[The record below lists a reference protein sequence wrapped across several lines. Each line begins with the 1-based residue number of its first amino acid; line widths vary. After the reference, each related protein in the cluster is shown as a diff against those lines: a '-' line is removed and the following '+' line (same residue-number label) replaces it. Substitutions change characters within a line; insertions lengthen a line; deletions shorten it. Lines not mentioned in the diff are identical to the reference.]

1 MKGVIIGSDLL
12 EHNGDVKFLEINT
25 NTTIYNQGAEMLD
38 YDSLFSI
45 LSSSAITEFHYIWTE
60 TDAFT
65 PLYEPYKF
73 KKILEE
79 RCSGSNIS
87 FTEYVVPLGSITV
100 PYIEDTPTKF
110 ILRQAYDTTA
120 LVDETYCAD
129 KFEFFNLMSGSNYVP
144 NTYQSGSN
152 LGIDTFTYLDV
163 SNPTHPNV
171 LIKARYPNYDK
182 GLYPEIHTLNTQE
195 ELDNLKENLPTD
207 YLLQEFVYSD
217 DNLVEDRYSI
227 LRSIDIFYG
236 PNLDVINMGG
246 YKQSTIIPISKFEN
260 EFISGS
266 TKLDQKSRYKY
277 ITKTI
282 DNVQHEY
289 HTDEDSMVVDY
300 TGSLQRADTIQLG
313 TYIRSIDFV
322 DFNGN
327 HGANFEEG
335 KLDVLGWEST
345 LQQSRDTLTQL
356 TSSLNHISSASVDT
370 MFIRVTLTDGRNW
383 IDSPACTYYIE
394 ESGSTS
400 TRFELLN
407 KMYVGDKIVIT
418 NAETSELTTL
428 EIAGLEMEHA
438 KMTVYALDFEPSD
451 LFLVDLGGD
460 NFGVMHNPCWCPWS
474 SCGDW
479 CFSSYCP
486 GCGDRPPAK
495 R

>member
-38 YDSLFSI
+38 YDALFSI

-73 KKILEE
+73 KGLLQEKCEE
-79 RCSGSNIS
+79 YNIS
-87 FTEYVVPLGSITV
+87 FAEYVVPLGSITV
-100 PYIEDTPTKF
+100 PYIEDSPTKF
-110 ILRQAYDTTA
+110 ILRQSYDTTA

-129 KFEFFNLMSGSNYVP
+129 KFEFFNLMHTSEYIPKTFFDCTEINF
-144 NTYQSGSN
+144 
-152 LGIDTFTYLDV
+152 DTLDSV
-163 SNPTHPNV
+163 DYSSTSHPNV
-171 LIKARYPNYDK
+171 LIKARYPEYDK
-182 GLYPEIHTLNTQE
+182 VLYPEIHTISNQS
-195 ELDNLKENLPTD
+195 ELDGIKANLPNN
-207 YLLQEFVYSD
+207 YLVQEFVYSD

-227 LRSIDIFYG
+227 IRSIDILYG

-246 YKQSTIIPISKFEN
+246 YRQSSIVPLSKFEN

-266 TKLDQKSRYKY
+266 TKLDQKTRYKY
-277 ITKTI
+277 ITKRI
-282 DNVQHEY
+282 DDVKQEY
-289 HTDEDSMVVDY
+289 HTDEDSMIVDY

-313 TYIRSIDFV
+313 SYIRSIDFV

-327 HGANFEEG
+327 HAANFEEG

-356 TSSLNHISSASVDT
+356 TSSLNHITSASVDT

-394 ESGSTS
+394 ESGSS
-400 TRFELLN
+400 ATRFEVLN

-418 NAETSELTTL
+418 NSETSELTTL

-438 KMTVYALDFEPSD
+438 KMVVYALDFEPSD
-451 LFLVDLGGD
+451 LFLVDLGAD

-479 CFSSYCP
+479 CYSSYCP
-486 GCGDRPPAK
+486 GCSGRFAK
-495 R
+495 A

>member
-1 MKGVIIGSDLL
+1 
-12 EHNGDVKFLEINT
+12 
-25 NTTIYNQGAEMLD
+25 
-38 YDSLFSI
+38 
-45 LSSSAITEFHYIWTE
+45 
-60 TDAFT
+60 
-65 PLYEPYKF
+65 
-73 KKILEE
+73 
-79 RCSGSNIS
+79 
-87 FTEYVVPLGSITV
+87 
-100 PYIEDTPTKF
+100 
-110 ILRQAYDTTA
+110 
-120 LVDETYCAD
+120 LV
-129 KFEFFNLMSGSNYVP
+129 
-144 NTYQSGSN
+144 
-152 LGIDTFTYLDV
+152 
-163 SNPTHPNV
+163 
-171 LIKARYPNYDK
+171 
-182 GLYPEIHTLNTQE
+182 
-195 ELDNLKENLPTD
+195 
-207 YLLQEFVYSD
+207 QEFVYSD
-217 DNLVEDRYSI
+217 DNLVDGKYSI
-227 LRSIDIFYG
+227 IRSIDILYG

-246 YKQSTIIPISKFEN
+246 YRQSTIIPISKFEN

-277 ITKTI
+277 ITKVI
-282 DNVQHEY
+282 DEVQHEY
-289 HTDEDSMVVDY
+289 HTDEDSMIVDY
-300 TGSLQRADTIQLG
+300 TGSLQRADTIHLG
-313 TYIRSIDFV
+313 SYIRSIDFV

-356 TSSLNHISSASVDT
+356 TSSLNHITSASIDT

-486 GCGDRPPAK
+486 GCGGGGFRVAK

>member
-394 ESGSTS
+394 ESGSS
-400 TRFELLN
+400 ATRFEVLN

-486 GCGDRPPAK
+486 GCNNRPPAK

>member
-152 LGIDTFTYLDV
+152 LGIDMFTYLDV

-195 ELDNLKENLPTD
+195 ELDNIKENLPTD

-217 DNLVEDRYSI
+217 DNLVDDRYSI

-394 ESGSTS
+394 ESGSS
-400 TRFELLN
+400 ATRFEVLN

-438 KMTVYALDFEPSD
+438 KMVVYALDFEPSD

-486 GCGDRPPAK
+486 GCGNRPPAK